1 MPLLYH
7 HEYPNKLRAGFI
19 GCGGHPYRNIYP
31 TYQYAPVDLVAV
43 CDLDPARAATCA
55 KLFGANRFYS
65 NHSQMLERE
74 ELDVVFIV
82 TNVDETGRPRYPK
95 LAADCLRAGAHA
107 WIEKPPASSTA
118 EI

>member
-1 MPLLYH
+1 MRRTRLSKYLSH
-7 HEYPNKLRAGFI
+7 LSICAG
-19 GCGGHPYRNIYP
+19 GSKG
-31 TYQYAPVDLVAV
+31 V
-43 CDLDPARAATCA
+43 CDLDLARAATCA

-65 NHSQMLERE
+65 NHGEMLERE

-82 TNVDETGRPRYPK
+82 TNVDETGRPRYPR